1 MKKHKSLSA
10 LLVVVLVLAVM
21 LPLTGCGSDP
31 VKPVELV
38 DTYYSNTRM
47 KVLTPSG
54 MDKQYLVLETFSV
67 SLYSDNTYVCQI
79 NITESLSGGGD
90 AEVSYRSIR
99 NINAFTRHG
108 TYELVKNEADGTF
121 SLKLGKADRIIFALN
136 GGHQQLDPGTG
147 YSYIDS
153 ANPATI
159 ENFEAQWEWYGNW
172 ENFSNLVGA
181 EATLNGNL
189 ETHLFDENA
198 VVFEYRTPN
207 FAFLPGGGDL
217 W

>member
-1 MKKHKSLSA
+1 MKKHKLLST
-10 LLVVVLVLAVM
+10 LLVVVFVFTCLV
-21 LPLTGCGSDP
+21 PLTGCSNTSA
-31 VKPVELV
+31 ELV

-47 KVLTPSG
+47 KVLSPSG
-54 MDKQYLVLETFSV
+54 MDAQYLVLETFSV

-79 NITESLSGGGD
+79 NITESLARGEAAES
-90 AEVSYRSIR
+90 EVSYRSVR
-99 NINAFTRHG
+99 NVNAFTRYG
-108 TYELVKNEADGTF
+108 TYELVENEADGTF

-153 ANPATI
+153 AVPETI
-159 ENFEAQWEWYGNW
+159 ANFASQWEWYGDW

-181 EATLNGNL
+181 EVELSGSL

-207 FAFLPGGGDL
+207 FAFLPDAGNL